1 MKIATLLR
9 LSLFLSFY
17 SLAEAMIHYTP
28 AQQFEL
34 RLWGPDF
41 SVAHLIDAV
50 VKEGAVNIH
59 LGFQH
64 NETPLHIAAGGRNE
78 YYVRILL
85 KNGADIKAVDENND
99 TALYNAVIGGDKGII
114 SLLINAG
121 IEVNHQNGRGNTV
134 LHLVERLENDSQTAE
149 ERHKYQEVK
158 KLLKAAGARDNI
170 PNNEGE
176 TPSQI
181 AEKIEPEVEEF
192 GPYLPP
198 TERLI

>member
-9 LSLFLSFY
+9 VSLFLSFY
-17 SLAEAMIHYTP
+17 SLVQAMMLYTP
-28 AQQFEL
+28 EQQFEID
-34 RLWGPDF
+34 LWGPTN
-41 SVAHLIDAV
+41 SYAHFFNAV
-50 VKEGAVNIH
+50 VNKGVVNIH
-59 LGFQH
+59 LYFSH
-64 NETPLHIAAGGRNE
+64 NKTPLHLVE
-78 YYVRILL
+78 YGTEADVQILL
-85 KNGADIKAVDENND
+85 KNGADVKDLDENNE
-99 TALYNAVIGGDKGII
+99 TALYGAVIRGDKGII

-121 IEVNHQNGRGNTV
+121 IEVNHQNEHGNTV
-134 LHLVERLENDSQTAE
+134 LHLVERLEKDSQTAE

-181 AEKIEPEVEEF
+181 AEKLEPEVEEF